1 MHQSLFQPTLWPILH
16 SCSKL
21 YCRQGNGIWFLF
33 PDEPIG
39 LSKGLGLMAP
49 MEAHHTAVL
58 EFDNNVIHSYS
69 EVKYC
74 ISSLIRRGVFF
85 FKISQK
91 PRSVLPDETR
101 NFGIV
106 LEGNTPSYARIHETD
121 LDIWDHSRERKPLL
135 NSQLN
140 TVYIR
145 TEISAGGCHLC
156 RADTGLVNYTKP
168 LFCHSY
174 YIFF

>member
-1 MHQSLFQPTLWPILH
+1 MHQSLFEPTLWPILH
-16 SCSKL
+16 SCSEL
-21 YCRQGNGIWFLF
+21 YYRQGNGIWFLF

-39 LSKGLGLMAP
+39 LSQGLGLMAP

-74 ISSLIRRGVFF
+74 ISSFIRRDVFP

-91 PRSVLPDETR
+91 PRSVLPDKIR

-106 LEGNTPSYARIHETD
+106 LEGNTPSYAIIHETD
-121 LDIWDHSRERKPLL
+121 LGILDHSRERKPLL
-135 NSQLN
+135 YSQVN
-140 TVYIR
+140 TVYIC
-145 TEISAGGCHLC
+145 TEMSSRRLSF
-156 RADTGLVNYTKP
+156 V
-168 LFCHSY
+168 
-174 YIFF
+174 